1 MNLTMK
7 EIQGLAQL
15 ERDMEAGKQAFV
27 LDSKGNRWA
36 FSKDVLL
43 ECNIQSGQMIS
54 DGLLRQVMR
63 VNIANLDTKLAI
75 ENMKGNKDEC
85 K

>member
-7 EIQGLAQL
+7 EIQDLAQL

-27 LDSKGNRWA
+27 LDGKGNKWA
-36 FSKDVLL
+36 FDNDVIK

-54 DGLLRQVMR
+54 DGLLTQVMQ
-63 VNIANLDTKLAI
+63 VNIANLQTKLAI
-75 ENMKGNKDEC
+75 ENMKGNKDE
-85 K
+85 